1 MLNKM
6 QKFAK
11 VGRDLPIPK
20 RHVDIPHD
28 TTFTLSLAQNR
39 TRTYGKEEELEGKTD
54 SLKKV
59 VLGCVSSPSWPEA
72 FSTWDHA
79 TWE

>member
-20 RHVDIPHD
+20 GPVDIPHD
-28 TTFTLSLAQNR
+28 TTFTLSLALNR
-39 TRTYGKEEELEGKTD
+39 TRTYGKEEELEERQILSKRF
-54 SLKKV
+54 V
-59 VLGCVSSPSWPEA
+59 
-72 FSTWDHA
+72 
-79 TWE
+79 